1 MSPRHGKFHACRARD
16 RSIGWRSGSRSRSLR
31 SCAANRSAVPCDVPF
46 QSLGFDSLRAVE
58 LQERLSQMSGV
69 ALSITTLWNY
79 TSIDAYAAFLLD
91 AMQGSE
97 PASHS
102 RGTDPLDGF
111 SDDEIAAML
120 ARELNMSAPE
130 SRT

>member
-1 MSPRHGKFHACRARD
+1 M
-16 RSIGWRSGSRSRSLR
+16 
-31 SCAANRSAVPCDVPF
+31 PF
-46 QSLGFDSLRAVE
+46 QSLGFDSLRAIE

-79 TSIDAYAAFLLD
+79 TSIDAYAPFLLD
-91 AMQGSE
+91 AMQGPE
-97 PASHS
+97 PPQHSHEP
-102 RGTDPLDGF
+102 DPLDSF

-120 ARELNMSAPE
+120 ARELNMSEPE